1 MKIILVCL
9 NNFQDY
15 ILNNIQNLFIFNNLQ
30 VIIITNKVFFDK
42 FKNLKVELI
51 DCDDLDDVNYNL
63 KSNIDKQ
70 FRNGFW
76 HLCSLRLFY
85 LYSYIK
91 KFNLENIIHI
101 ENDVLIYENMEK
113 IKDKFTENKIYAT
126 FDSDDRI
133 IPGIL
138 FIPNYQIFEPIIT
151 NYNFNLND
159 MQNLALFDEKT
170 ILPLPIFINNNHKI
184 TKLFNKFNC
193 IFDAAAI
200 GQYLGGV
207 DSRNISDDTRGFI
220 NETCLIKYNNYK
232 FYWIINDLGLYQ
244 PYILINNNYI
254 QIINLHIHSKNLCRF
269 MGNDPKETKYIIIHN
284 ICKKIMNE

>member
-15 ILNNIQNLFIFNNLQ
+15 ILNNINNLFIFNNLE
-30 VIIITNKVFFDK
+30 VIIITIKVFFDK
-42 FKNLKVELI
+42 FKNLNVELI
-51 DCDDLDDVNYNL
+51 DCDILDDLNYNS

-91 KFNLENIIHI
+91 KFNLENIIHL

-126 FDSDDRI
+126 FDCDDRI

-138 FIPNYQIFEPIIT
+138 FIPNYQTFEPIIT

-159 MQNLALFDEKT
+159 MQNLALLDEKT

-207 DSRNISDDTRGFI
+207 DSRNISGDTRGFI

-269 MGNDPKETKYIIIHN
+269 MGNDPKETKYIIIQ
-284 ICKKIMNE
+284 